1 MGTKRLTDFFLRAAW
16 VVAYGVLIRVFILA
30 RKLETSGKQQQ

>member
-1 MGTKRLTDFFLRAAW
+1 MATKKMTDFLLRALW

-30 RKLETSGKQQQ
+30 RKLETAGKQQQ